1 MATHADIISHPV
13 EELVSKKDDVATSSS
28 KDDLHVTTESDS
40 KPQEC
45 KILVGH
51 PSLDLSFPVR
61 NKICLMMIVRDGA
74 GHVKT
79 EKDNAHLPVIIRAL
93 TSVVNLIDSYCHL

>member
-1 MATHADIISHPV
+1 MATHSDTVSHPV
-13 EELVSKKDDVATSSS
+13 EELVPKKDEVSS
-28 KDDLHVTTESDS
+28 KGDLRVTAESDS
-40 KPQEC
+40 TSHEC

-51 PSLDLSFPVR
+51 PSLDLSFPDR
-61 NKICLMMIVRDGA
+61 NKICLVMIVRDGA

-93 TSVVNLIDSYCHL
+93 TSVVNLIDS